1 MAYGGAGGKPLSA
14 CWLTEK
20 RYIMKKHLP
29 TIILIGIF
37 IIGLSVF
44 LYPTVSEYVN
54 SKTQSRAINEYS
66 EQVTKLSETDYRKT
80 LQAAKDYNKRLL
92 EKTYRFEF
100 NEEERIDYNNQLNIT
115 DTGVIGFLEIPVI
128 QVRLPIY
135 RGTDETVLQIG
146 VGHLE
151 GSSLPVGGLST
162 HTVVSG
168 HRALPS
174 ATLLSNL
181 DQMSKGD
188 LFIFQIMDET
198 LTYQVDQI
206 LIVEPDDFGP
216 LKIEKEK
223 DLATLIT
230 CTPYGV
236 NTHRLMVR
244 GHRVVDNDLKN
255 TDVRLTADAIVVDR
269 LIVSSVIAVPM
280 LAAALLYVLWKYRK
294 RDKKSKKGVEGV

>member
-1 MAYGGAGGKPLSA
+1 
-14 CWLTEK
+14 
-20 RYIMKKHLP
+20 MKKRLP
-29 TIILIGIF
+29 TIILICIF

-44 LYPTVSEYVN
+44 IYPTVSDYVN
-54 SKTQSRAINEYS
+54 SKTQSRAITEYS
-66 EQVTKLSETDYRKT
+66 EQVAQLSETDYREI
-80 LQAAKDYNKRLL
+80 LDAAKDYNKQLFGKNHRFNMNDE
-92 EKTYRFEF
+92 EKA
-100 NEEERIDYNNQLNIT
+100 DYNRQLNIT
-115 DTGVIGFLEIPVI
+115 DTGVIGFIEIPVI

-135 RGTDETVLQIG
+135 RGTDEAVLQIG

-151 GSSLPVGGLST
+151 GSSLPVGGKST
-162 HTVVSG
+162 HAAVSG

-181 DQMSKGD
+181 DQMSEGD

-206 LIVEPDDFGP
+206 LIVDPDDFKP
-216 LKIEKEK
+216 LKIEEGK

-244 GHRVVDNDLKN
+244 GHRVANKDSKD
-255 TDVRLTADAIVVDR
+255 TDMVRVTADAIPVDK
-269 LIVSSVIAVPM
+269 LIVSGVVAVPM
-280 LAAALLYVLWKYRK
+280 LIAALIYVLWKYRK
-294 RDKKSKKGVEGV
+294 RDKKSKKGVEDV